1 MCVCVC
7 VCVFI
12 KACVHTSSICQ
23 AAIIANRTEVLK
35 NEHSHGWNQQQ
46 HNEHHYPDISA
57 EGLWEQK
64 KKEKEITNEECTWI
78 WNYILNAITVCVYI
92 ALT

>member
-1 MCVCVC
+1 MVKSEDIIYTKCILVLSIKAGYINIYIYICVC

-35 NEHSHGWNQQQ
+35 NEHSHG
-46 HNEHHYPDISA
+46 
-57 EGLWEQK
+57 
-64 KKEKEITNEECTWI
+64 
-78 WNYILNAITVCVYI
+78 
-92 ALT
+92 